1 MDCIFCRIIAGEI
14 PSHMVYEDDHTLAF
28 LDIHPATRGH
38 TLVIPKQ
45 HAADLFSI
53 TPEALTA
60 TAQTSQTVARILQKG
75 LQVDGVKIMQNNGK
89 AAGQDVF
96 HYHVHVIP
104 RWHGDRAVGSWQPG
118 ETDHAALGALAAE
131 LRAAEGT

>member
-1 MDCIFCRIIAGEI
+1 MDCIFCRIIAGDI
-14 PSHMVYEDDHTLAF
+14 PSHNVYEDDASLAF

-53 TPEALTA
+53 TAEALAA
-60 TAQTSQTVARILQKG
+60 TARSSQVVARILQKV
-75 LQVDGVKIMQNNGK
+75 LQADGVKIMQNNGK

-96 HYHVHVIP
+96 HYHVHLIP
-104 RWHGDRAVGSWQPG
+104 RWHGDRTVGSWQPG

-131 LRAAEGT
+131 LRAVEGT